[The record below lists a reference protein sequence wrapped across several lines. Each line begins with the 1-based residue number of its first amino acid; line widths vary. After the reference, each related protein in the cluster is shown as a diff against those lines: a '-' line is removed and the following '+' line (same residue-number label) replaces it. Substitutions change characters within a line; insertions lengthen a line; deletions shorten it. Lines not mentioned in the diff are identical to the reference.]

1 MKKILSFLSLLALCI
16 SLTIY
21 ANNSFIVKNIRING
35 LQGISRAT
43 VLSYVPVKIGDRID
57 DEKTMQIINSLFKT
71 GFFSN
76 VTLDRRNSTLIINV
90 QQRPVIGQITITGN
104 KLIPTNKLK
113 ENLKKIGFT
122 EGQTFDQST
131 LTKIKAS
138 LVRQYFLVGKYN
150 ARVTTQTKLQK
161 RNRAA
166 VHIIISEGKTAKIYS
181 IKIIGNHL
189 FSENTL
195 LHQLKLAPSNLLSFF
210 TKSDQYSPDKLAVD
224 IESLRSYYMNKGY
237 IKFEIISS
245 QVSLT
250 PDRKHVYITIQIHE
264 GGQYRISGFT
274 VTGKTILPK
283 SEIIK
288 LIQKE
293 IKKGAIFSRKN
304 LIQTYKNISTA
315 LGVKGYANASVNAT
329 PTINDRNH
337 TVFLTFLIKP
347 GKRIY
352 VRHIT
357 FSGNYRTNDEVFRR
371 ELRQMEAGLLSS
383 QNINESKRNLLNLPF
398 VQNVEVTTIPV
409 PNKPNQVD
417 LNYKITGSSPAS
429 IGGGIGYSKI
439 NHFSLNANITHKNVL
454 GTGNWL
460 SLNGFYSHPQISL
473 DLTYYNPYITP
484 SHIGRSIHIYA
495 SKFNAD
501 KANVTD
507 YVTDTYGASVIYN
520 FPLTEHQTVSFGGGV
535 EHDILDL
542 GTNPPTES
550 LTFRNQYG
558 KYFTQGQVSA
568 SWAYQ
573 NLDRYL
579 FPTSGSIL
587 SASSTVTVPV
597 SSKSLEY
604 YNVNINGTFYQ
615 QIYNQ
620 FIGKLKADTGYGD
633 GYGKYN
639 TLPFFKNYYAG
650 GFDTVR
656 GYEGNS
662 LGPKDSN
669 GDALGGKFIYY
680 GIAVLYFPNPFGQSL
695 RTGLFINGGNVN
707 NKISMNNI
715 RYSTGLEVDW
725 RSPMG
730 VLNFAFSKALKT
742 RPGDD
747 TNVFDFTIGTNI

>member
-1 MKKILSFLSLLALCI
+1 MKRILSFLSLLVLCI
-16 SLTIY
+16 SLTVY
-21 ANNSFIVKNIRING
+21 ASNSFIVRNIQIRG

-43 VLSYVPVKIGDRID
+43 VLSYVPVRIGDRID
-57 DEKTMQIINSLFKT
+57 SKKTTQIINSLFKT

-76 VTLDRRNSTLIINV
+76 VTLDRRNNTLIINIH
-90 QQRPVIGQITITGN
+90 QRPVIGQITITGN
-104 KLIPTNKLK
+104 KLIPTDKLK

-138 LVRQYFLVGKYN
+138 LVRQYFMVGKYN
-150 ARVTTQTKLQK
+150 ARVTTQIKLQK

-166 VHIIISEGKTAKIYS
+166 IHIIISEGKTAKIHS

-189 FSENTL
+189 FSESTL
-195 LHQLKLAPSNLLSFF
+195 LHQIKLAPSNLLSFF
-210 TKSDQYSPDKLAVD
+210 TKSDQYSPDKLSAD
-224 IESLRSYYMNKGY
+224 LESLRSYYMNKGY
-237 IKFEIISS
+237 IKFNVISS

-250 PDRKHVYITIQIHE
+250 PDRKHVYITIRIHE

-274 VTGKTILPK
+274 ITGKTIISK
-283 SEIIK
+283 SRITN

-293 IKKGAIFSRKN
+293 IKKGAVFSRKN
-304 LIQTYKNISTA
+304 LIQTYKNISSV
-315 LGVKGYANASVNAT
+315 LGVKGYANASVNAI
-329 PTINDRNH
+329 PTINDHNH
-337 TVFLTFLIKP
+337 TVFLTFVIKP
-347 GKRIY
+347 GQRIY
-352 VRHIT
+352 VRRIT
-357 FSGNYRTNDEVFRR
+357 FSGNYRTNDEVLRR

-383 QNINESKRNLLNLPF
+383 QNIDESKRNLLNLAY
-398 VQNVEVTTIPV
+398 VQNVEVTTTPV

-417 LNYKITGSSPAS
+417 LNYKITGRSPAT
-429 IGGGIGYSKI
+429 IGGGIGYSQI
-439 NHFSLNANITHKNVL
+439 NHFSLNANVTHKNVL

-460 SLNGFYSHPQISL
+460 SLNGYYSHPLISL

-484 SHIGRSIHIYA
+484 SHIGRNIHVYA
-495 SKFNAD
+495 SKFDAN

-507 YVTDTYGASVIYN
+507 YATDTYGISIIYD
-520 FPLTEHQTVSFGGGV
+520 FPLSEHQTFSFGGGV
-535 EHDILDL
+535 EHDVLDL
-542 GTNPPTES
+542 GSNPPTES
-550 LTFRNQYG
+550 LTFRNKYG
-558 KYFTQGQVSA
+558 KYFTQGQINA
-568 SWAYQ
+568 SWAFR
-573 NLDRYL
+573 NFDRWL
-579 FPTSGSIL
+579 FPTSGSML
-587 SASSTVTVPV
+587 SASSILAVPL
-597 SSKSLEY
+597 SSKSLEFY
-604 YNVNINGTFYQ
+604 KIDIGGTFYQ
-615 QIYNQ
+615 PLYNQ
-620 FIGKLKADTGYGD
+620 FIGKLSANAGYGN

-656 GYEGNS
+656 GFEGNS

-695 RTGLFINGGNVN
+695 RTGLFVNGGNVN
-707 NKISMNNI
+707 NRISMNNI

-730 VLNFAFSKALKT
+730 VLNFAFSKALNA

-747 TNVFDFTIGTNI
+747 TDVFDFTIGTNI